1 MRVRRLR
8 FSRAG
13 VWRDNAFA
21 LTSVPFN
28 LILQRS
34 NNLITS
40 QSLSH
45 FLSRSL
51 IFVTLILFP
60 LVGETGQA
68 QTRRL
73 SSRSGIVV
81 DERLSVLRSGPEFSA
96 AFLRRLGRGRIVTL
110 LETQRSREG
119 VVFYRVAVTR
129 RTRGWLQREAV
140 AAPGRAG
147 DDARLLELI
156 KASRN
161 FDRIARARIFLD
173 VFLRSP
179 HRPAVLLILGDE
191 AEKVAVKLSLDA
203 SGRLDSEELKA
214 TGASLA
220 SYFLN
225 YNGLDRYRRQGIVF
239 TFDSQTRQFQY
250 DGAAWRELI
259 RRHRGS
265 AEASV
270 VRQRK

>member
-1 MRVRRLR
+1 M
-8 FSRAG
+8 
-13 VWRDNAFA
+13 
-21 LTSVPFN
+21 
-28 LILQRS
+28 
-34 NNLITS
+34 ITS
-40 QSLSH
+40 QSRSH
-45 FLSRSL
+45 FLSRLLVS
-51 IFVTLILFP
+51 ITLILFS
-60 LVGETGQA
+60 LAGETGQA
-68 QTRRL
+68 KTRRL

-81 DERLSVLRSGPEFSA
+81 DERLAVLRSGPQFSA

-140 AAPGRAG
+140 VAPARAG

-161 FDRIARARIFLD
+161 FDRLARARIFLD
-173 VFLRSP
+173 AFPRSH
-179 HRPAVLLILGDE
+179 HRPAVLLILGEE
-191 AEKVAVKLSLDA
+191 AEKVAVKLSQEA
-203 SGRLDSEELKA
+203 TRRLAPEDLNA

-239 TFDSQTRQFQY
+239 TFDSRTGQFQY

-265 AEASV
+265 AEAAV
-270 VRQRK
+270 VRQRQ